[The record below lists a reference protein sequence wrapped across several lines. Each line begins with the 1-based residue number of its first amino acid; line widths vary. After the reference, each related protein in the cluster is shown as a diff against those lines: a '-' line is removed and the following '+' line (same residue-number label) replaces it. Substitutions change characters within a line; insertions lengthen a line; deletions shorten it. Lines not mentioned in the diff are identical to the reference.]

1 MRKEI
6 ITPRHLDNLPVLRVV
21 YVPQDIHT
29 VAVQV
34 SRETMG
40 AMSIEFGVEIMTAQ
54 PNHRWLP
61 ALLQRRNA
69 KGDQGFIERALNL
82 GEWLVALDEEVHV
95 FPDDT
100 FASTFANDEAPAHE
114 MVSSE
119 GIMPKEEF
127 RPNGYM
133 NVPSMKFMDLPAEL
147 QAPKPLPDLPA

>member
-54 PNHRWLP
+54 SNHRWLP

-100 FASTFANDEAPAHE
+100 FSYTFANDEQPLHAVA
-114 MVSSE
+114 VNDVR
-119 GIMPKEEF
+119 EEL
-127 RPNGYM
+127 G
-133 NVPSMKFMDLPAEL
+133 LPAFQGTAGTSFMSLPEGYTSQEL
-147 QAPKPLPDLPA
+147 PSLPPEVG